1 MAKIKTET
9 KNGKVYTYRNGK
21 LFSIQPIKQTAA
33 KSTPSGYGT
42 SSRETAS
49 FVNSSVGV
57 GSSRNRTGSVQHT
70 NTQNAH
76 KSQNTVRESQ
86 TGKVYKAGVG
96 YQDRGAQSKTY
107 NYGLSNIAKA
117 RKAEEAAKNQLKV
130 AEDEQKKLVDR
141 YGSDTAALEASIE
154 GYSNRSDYEQKLDAA
169 NKKLSTAQETFNNAR
184 NNRSIVERTETL
196 KKQEEYNTFVQN
208 QYTDLM
214 NRDKDAELYIK
225 EGERS
230 RDSAKLFKD
239 ININDA
245 WKMGETFAGVGGSGR
260 EDKDVAKVFMNDA
273 ERNQYNYLLG
283 KFGKIEADNYYD
295 AIYDDKVAPRFASYL
310 AGLVEAD
317 ENDSDIVAAGK
328 TVGRSVQAFSTGVK
342 EGVSGIGAAFR
353 RMTGDTSIDSES
365 ISSMTHAEIASKL
378 DGAEKIVNDVVYNV
392 GHMTPAIVTSI
403 ATGGIGA
410 PAVVSAL
417 AASSA
422 VGLSSFGNTYEEAI
436 REGYSSD
443 EATAYGILT
452 GVSEGALQYALNGIS
467 KIAGGALTGKAAK
480 AAQGAIKRVAKNP
493 QAIKALTL
501 IMERSVDASGE
512 FTEEYL
518 QEVLDPVFKNIAY
531 NESNE
536 VKLVS
541 EEALYS
547 GLLGALTAGGM
558 NAATD
563 IQQTASR
570 YLENSRAG
578 VQAAQNNP
586 QEVRIQATPVLN
598 KYAGRETVDGVL
610 GRTYETNMPVLES
623 LAGKD
628 AVLRVGGEEI
638 AVTSK
643 DIKIPSRREAGSI
656 EISDTEDGKSA
667 LDNAR
672 KAEEAAKAEQN
683 KIQEAKSALSSIR
696 DIIEKKSNY
705 VKKGDIPSKDSVIL
719 YDTFNMYGSGERIV
733 LDGDYVWY
741 IRNNG
746 MDGDAW
752 DQNNYSTGGAGA
764 VA

>member
-21 LFSIQPIKQTAA
+21 LFSIQPIKQTATKTTQA
-33 KSTPSGYGT
+33 GYGT

-57 GSSRNRTGSVQHT
+57 GSNRNRTGSVQHT

-184 NNRSIVERTETL
+184 NNRSMVERTETL

-245 WKMGETFAGVGGSGR
+245 WKMGRSFTAVGVSEER
-260 EDKDVAKVFMNDA
+260 DKNAAKVFMNDA

-328 TVGRSVQAFSTGVK
+328 TVGRSVQAFLTGVQ
-342 EGVSGIGAAFR
+342 EGVSSIGAAFR

-365 ISSMTHAEIASKL
+365 IASMTHAEIASKL
-378 DGAEKIVNDVVYNV
+378 DGAEKIVNDVFYNV

-536 VKLVS
+536 VKIVS

-570 YLENSRAG
+570 YLENSRTEKAFDNSYVRAG

-586 QEVRIQATPVLN
+586 YEVRLQATPVLN
-598 KYAGRETVDGVL
+598 K
-610 GRTYETNMPVLES
+610 
-623 LAGKD
+623 
-628 AVLRVGGEEI
+628 
-638 AVTSK
+638 
-643 DIKIPSRREAGSI
+643 
-656 EISDTEDGKSA
+656 
-667 LDNAR
+667 
-672 KAEEAAKAEQN
+672 
-683 KIQEAKSALSSIR
+683 
-696 DIIEKKSNY
+696 
-705 VKKGDIPSKDSVIL
+705 
-719 YDTFNMYGSGERIV
+719 
-733 LDGDYVWY
+733 
-741 IRNNG
+741 
-746 MDGDAW
+746 
-752 DQNNYSTGGAGA
+752 
-764 VA
+764 